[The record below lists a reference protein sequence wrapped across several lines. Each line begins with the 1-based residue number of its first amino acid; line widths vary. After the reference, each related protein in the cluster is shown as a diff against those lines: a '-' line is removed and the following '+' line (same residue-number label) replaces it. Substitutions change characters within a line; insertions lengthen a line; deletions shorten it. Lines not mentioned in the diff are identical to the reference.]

1 MMSPA
6 TLSAWWEPTSRL
18 TWNRQSLGMVSAVHS
33 ARRLRGLALKF
44 FPVSAYRFG
53 NIVDRGSGTRC
64 SFFIFM
70 RSAATVHT
78 WFDPDIA

>member
-1 MMSPA
+1 
-6 TLSAWWEPTSRL
+6 
-18 TWNRQSLGMVSAVHS
+18 MVSAVYS

-78 WFDPDIA
+78 WLTQTSHEPDIADFCDAWGTSTWWARLWL